1 MLLKIWL
8 RLCEMSS
15 YVKLEMVKLLAV
27 QVSISVSIFHVSFNL
42 LLQLDSPHLVEA
54 IVSLSNSILH
64 DAIPH
69 QVPI

>member
-1 MLLKIWL
+1 MK
-8 RLCEMSS
+8 
-15 YVKLEMVKLLAV
+15 MVNLLAV

-42 LLQLDSPHLVEA
+42 LLQLDSPHSVEA

-64 DAIPH
+64 DAIPR